1 MNNPNNK
8 EDLTMKNKNS
18 EKRRGF
24 FTGFAA
30 ALLVAGLTVSAA
42 SAYGRTISVNDDIR
56 LSINGAEFIPLDV
69 GGTAVEVFT
78 YNGTTY
84 APIRAICEAVGL
96 DVQYDSQNR
105 IARIVDTKSGQMDN
119 YIGEDAARKAAFSH
133 AGVTD
138 TAVTKSTLK
147 WDDGR
152 AVYEID
158 FISGSAEYDY
168 EIDAL
173 TGKVLEFDI
182 DRADNRPTQGQSST
196 DGLISADKAKS
207 IALAK
212 APGASVVR
220 CQLDYDDG
228 RAVYEIELRSGRTEY
243 DCDID
248 AKTGTVLDWDV
259 DYDD

>member
-1 MNNPNNK
+1 MNKKNN
-8 EDLTMKNKNS
+8 

-24 FTGFAA
+24 VTGFTA
-30 ALLVAGLTVSAA
+30 ALLLAGLTVSAA

-69 GGTAVEVFT
+69 NGTAVEVFT

-84 APIRAICEAVGL
+84 APIRAICEAIGL

-105 IARIVDTKSGQMDN
+105 TARIVDTASGQVDN
-119 YIGEDAARKAAFSH
+119 YIGEAAARKAAFAH
-133 AGVTD
+133 ADVTD
-138 TAVTKSTLK
+138 ATVTKSTLK

-158 FISGSAEYDY
+158 FISGSTEYDY

-173 TGKVLEFDI
+173 TGKVLEYDI
-182 DRADNRPTQGQSST
+182 DRADPIPPQERPST

-220 CQLDYDDG
+220 CELDYDDG

-248 AKTGTVLDWDV
+248 AKTGAVLDWDV

>member
-1 MNNPNNK
+1 VNQQ
-8 EDLTMKNKNS
+8 
-18 EKRRGF
+18 KRRGF

-30 ALLVAGLTVSAA
+30 ALLIAGLTVSAA
-42 SAYGRTISVNDDIR
+42 SAYGRTISVEDDIR
-56 LSINGAEFIPLDV
+56 LSINGATFIPLDIN
-69 GGTAVEVFT
+69 GTAVEVFT

-96 DVQYDSQNR
+96 DVQYDGQNR
-105 IARIVDTKSGQMDN
+105 VARIVDTSSGQMED
-119 YIGEDAARKAAFSH
+119 YISEDAARKAAFSH
-133 AGVTD
+133 ADVTGA
-138 TAVTKSTLK
+138 AVTRSTLK

-158 FISGSAEYDY
+158 FTAGSAEYDY

-173 TGKVLEFDI
+173 TGKILEYDI
-182 DRADNRPTQGQSST
+182 DRADSRPNQGASPA
-196 DGLISADKAKS
+196 DGLISADKAKT
-207 IALAK
+207 IALTK
-212 APGASVVR
+212 APGASVVH

-248 AKTGTVLDWDV
+248 ARTGAVLDWDV